1 MLYTETASPFAV
13 ALQLQPA
20 GPKKRSFLSERVRVM
35 SRLWKH
41 SPSRQVTKSLS
52 AVMRTSRA
60 VRTVARSGPGRRA
73 AVLGLWF
80 GGGCLL
86 AAAAVEG
93 RFQPLALGLLC
104 AGTGGWNAV
113 AAALGAALGYLWFW
127 GRGAAQALCWL
138 GAGLAVSLTLGDAG
152 ISRRQ
157 TLLLPACAAV
167 IVAGGGVLWLFR
179 WGDETPIPTY
189 P

>member
-1 MLYTETASPFAV
+1 MMKNGTRMA
-13 ALQLQPA
+13 AL
-20 GPKKRSFLSERVRVM
+20 
-35 SRLWKH
+35 
-41 SPSRQVTKSLS
+41 
-52 AVMRTSRA
+52 RA
-60 VRTVARSGPGRRA
+60 VGTVARSGPGRRA

-113 AAALGAALGYLWFW
+113 AAALGAAMGYLWFW
-127 GRGAAQALCWL
+127 GRGAAQAMFWL
-138 GAGLAVSLTLGDAG
+138 GAGLAVNLMLGDTG

-157 TLLLPACAAV
+157 KLMLPACAAV

-179 WGDETPIPTY
+179 WGDETPIPAYLTRVALALCATAKKRRKKLESKIKKRGFR
-189 P
+189 PCGKLLG